1 MADVVKLLYP
11 IYLDVPMIVSF
22 VAATEGGYA
31 LENAVK
37 RTQATT
43 EDTKGEIAGEVGL
56 SGLLSN
62 LVKAD
67 VKSSANLEDQL
78 VQSHESQII
87 LKHTEAS
94 LFMGLRN
101 KLYSQGRIISLDDCE
116 QSQWDALQLSPFSDL
131 VELSGYISRSPINE
145 IARLG
150 ERFLSFG
157 FGQQKAAFSSAANI
171 SNQDQQAQ
179 TVAIIQA
186 LRNDL
191 EASPLSDVLLSH
203 EGKWRKDAILDL
215 STKILP
221 VIEQDRLLCGRVV
234 VLGKV
239 TRVLKQ
245 QETINLCRRSIFGY
259 TAQKILTEMIS
270 SFENT
275 PGINI
280 KLAPYEVKYPAV
292 EIIPM
297 AIYA

>member
-1 MADVVKLLYP
+1 
-11 IYLDVPMIVSF
+11 MIVSF

-43 EDTKGEIAGEVGL
+43 EDTKGEVAGELGL
-56 SGLLSN
+56 SSLISN
-62 LVKAD
+62 LAKAS

-78 VQSHESQII
+78 VQSNESQIV

-101 KLYSQGRIISLDDCE
+101 KLYSQHRIISLDGCE
-116 QSQWDALQLSPFSDL
+116 QSEWDALQLSPFSDL

-150 ERFLSFG
+150 ERFLSFMS
-157 FGQQKAAFSSAANI
+157 GQQEATSSPTNT
-171 SNQDQQAQ
+171 SNGDQQTIA
-179 TVAIIQA
+179 VNAIQA
-186 LRNDL
+186 LRKDL
-191 EASPLSDVLLSH
+191 EASPLSDVILSH
-203 EGKWRKDAILDL
+203 EGKWRKDAVLDL

-221 VIEQDRLLCGRVV
+221 LIEQDRLICGRVV

-239 TRVLKQ
+239 TRILKQ

-259 TAQKILTEMIS
+259 TAQKVLTEMIS
-270 SFENT
+270 SFEKM

-280 KLAPYEVKYPAV
+280 KLVPYEVKYPAV

>member
-1 MADVVKLLYP
+1 MSDTIKLLYP
-11 IYLDVPMIVSF
+11 IYLDVQMMVSF

-37 RTQATT
+37 QAQATT
-43 EDTKGEIAGEVGL
+43 EDIKGAVAGEVGL

-62 LVKAD
+62 LAKAGIN
-67 VKSSANLEDQL
+67 SSANLEDQR
-78 VQSHESQII
+78 VHSNESQIV

-101 KLYSQGRIISLDDCE
+101 KLYSRHRIVSLDECE

-157 FGQQKAAFSSAANI
+157 PQGTTGNTPNGGQQ
-171 SNQDQQAQ
+171 DQNA
-179 TVAIIQA
+179 AIIQSI
-186 LRNDL
+186 NKDL
-191 EASPLSDVLLSH
+191 ESSPLSDVLLRH
-203 EGKWRKDAILDL
+203 EGKWKKDAVIDL

-221 VIEQDRLLCGRVV
+221 LIEQDRLLCGRIV

-239 TRVLKQ
+239 TRILKQ
-245 QETINLCRRSIFGY
+245 QETINLCRRSILGY
-259 TAQKILTEMIS
+259 AAQKVLTEMIS

-297 AIYA
+297 AIYV

>member
-1 MADVVKLLYP
+1 MSDVIKLLYP

-37 RTQATT
+37 RTEATT
-43 EDTKGEIAGEVGL
+43 EDTKGELAGEVGL

-62 LVKAD
+62 LVKVG

-78 VQSHESQII
+78 VQSNESQIV

-101 KLYSQGRIISLDDCE
+101 KLYSQHRIVSLDECE
-116 QSQWDALQLSPFSDL
+116 QSQWDSLQLSPFSDL
-131 VELSGYISRSPINE
+131 VELSGYIYRSPINE

-157 FGQQKAAFSSAANI
+157 IGLQGTSINVATA
-171 SNQDQQAQ
+171 SNGDQQAHA
-179 TVAIIQA
+179 VAVIQS

-191 EASPLSDVLLSH
+191 DASPLSDVLLSH
-203 EGKWRKDAILDL
+203 EGKWRKNAVLDL

-221 VIEQDRLLCGRVV
+221 LIEQDRLLCGRVV

-239 TRVLKQ
+239 TRILKQ
-245 QETINLCRRSIFGY
+245 QETINLFRRSIFGY
-259 TAQKILTEMIS
+259 AAQKVLTEMVA
-270 SFENT
+270 SFENV
-275 PGINI
+275 PGIDI
-280 KLAPYEVKYPAV
+280 KLAPYEIAYPAV

>member
-101 KLYSQGRIISLDDCE
+101 KLYSQGRIIPLDECE

-131 VELSGYISRSPINE
+131 VELSGYIYRNPINE

-157 FGQQKAAFSSAANI
+157 PQEAP
-171 SNQDQQAQ
+171 

-191 EASPLSDVLLSH
+191 EYSPLSDVLLSH
-203 EGKWRKDAILDL
+203 EGKWRKDAVLDL

-239 TRVLKQ
+239 TRILKQ
-245 QETINLCRRSIFGY
+245 PEAINLCRRSIFGY
-259 TAQKILTEMIS
+259 AAQKVLTDMIS
-270 SFENT
+270 SFENM

-280 KLAPYEVKYPAV
+280 KLAPYEVKHPAV
-292 EIIPM
+292 
-297 AIYA
+297 

>member
-1 MADVVKLLYP
+1 MSDIVKLLYP

-31 LENAVK
+31 LENAIK
-37 RTQATT
+37 QTQATT
-43 EDTKGEIAGEVGL
+43 EDTKGEVAGEIGL

-62 LVKAD
+62 LVKVDA
-67 VKSSANLEDQL
+67 KSSANLEDQQ
-78 VQSHESQII
+78 VRSYESQLV

-101 KLYSQGRIISLDDCE
+101 KLYSQHRIVSLDTCE
-116 QSQWDALQLSPFSDL
+116 QSEWDALQLSPFSDL
-131 VELSGYISRSPINE
+131 VELSGHIYRSPINE

-150 ERFLSFG
+150 ERFLSFMSG
-157 FGQQKAAFSSAANI
+157 NKENTASSTNV
-171 SNQDQQAQ
+171 SSGDQQAQ
-179 TVAIIQA
+179 AIAVIQGI
-186 LRNDL
+186 RNDL
-191 EASPLSDVLLSH
+191 DTSPLSDVLLLH
-203 EGKWRKDAILDL
+203 EGKWRKSAVLDL

-221 VIEQDRLLCGRVV
+221 LIEQDRLICGRVV

-239 TRVLKQ
+239 TRILKQ
-245 QETINLCRRSIFGY
+245 QETINLCRRSLLGY
-259 TAQKILTEMIS
+259 TAQKVLSDMML
-270 SFENT
+270 SFENI

-280 KLAPYEVKYPAV
+280 KLAPYEVKCPAV

>member
-1 MADVVKLLYP
+1 MSDVIKLLYP

-37 RTQATT
+37 RTQETT
-43 EDTKGEIAGEVGL
+43 KDIKGDITGDVGL
-56 SGLLSN
+56 SGLISN
-62 LVKAD
+62 LAKAN
-67 VKSSANLEDQL
+67 VTSSANLEGQRA
-78 VQSHESQII
+78 QSNESQII

-101 KLYSQGRIISLDDCE
+101 KLYSQHRIICLDDCE
-116 QSQWDALQLSPFSDL
+116 QSEWDALQLSPFSDL
-131 VELSGYISRSPINE
+131 VELSGYIYRSPINE

-150 ERFLSFG
+150 ERFLSFMSV
-157 FGQQKAAFSSAANI
+157 QQETTSSSPNT
-171 SNQDQQAQ
+171 SNVDQQTIA
-179 TVAIIQA
+179 VNAIQS
-186 LRNDL
+186 LRKDL
-191 EASPLSDVLLSH
+191 ETSPLSDVILSH
-203 EGKWRKDAILDL
+203 EGKWKKCAVIDL

-221 VIEQDRLLCGRVV
+221 LIEQDRLICGRVV

-239 TRVLKQ
+239 TRILKQ

-259 TAQKILTEMIS
+259 TAQKALTEMIS
-270 SFENT
+270 SFEKI
-275 PGINI
+275 PGISI
-280 KLAPYEVKYPAV
+280 KLVPYEVKYPAV

>member
-101 KLYSQGRIISLDDCE
+101 KLYSQHRIISLDDCE
-116 QSQWDALQLSPFSDL
+116 QSQWDELKLSPFSDL
-131 VELSGYISRSPINE
+131 VELSGYIYRSPMNE

-157 FGQQKAAFSSAANI
+157 FGEQEAQAAAM
-171 SNQDQQAQ
+171 
-179 TVAIIQA
+179 IQA

-191 EASPLSDVLLSH
+191 ESSPLSDVLLSH
-203 EGKWRKDAILDL
+203 EEKWRKDAVLDL

-221 VIEQDRLLCGRVV
+221 LIEQDRLLCGRVV

-239 TRVLKQ
+239 TRILKQ
-245 QETINLCRRSIFGY
+245 PEAINLCRRSIFGY
-259 TAQKILTEMIS
+259 AAQKVLTDMIS
-270 SFENT
+270 SFENM

-280 KLAPYEVKYPAV
+280 KLAPYEVKHPAV